1 MKLHVLISIMQRKK
15 PGIIDED
22 DDDALITSAG
32 NSAKK
37 ERNKV
42 VNGGGIDDNYMAD
55 DDFLLDTLERVKE
68 DVDTATV
75 PTKFPAISS
84 SQGDEDTEAVTT
96 SQYSSSEMANRETS
110 V

>member
-1 MKLHVLISIMQRKK
+1 MQRKK
-15 PGIIDED
+15 PGVIDED

-32 NSAKK
+32 SSTKK
-37 ERNKV
+37 ELNKV

>member
-1 MKLHVLISIMQRKK
+1 MQRKK
-15 PGIIDED
+15 PGVGDNKDED
-22 DDDALITSAG
+22 DDTLLTSAG

-68 DVDTATV
+68 EADTVTAT
-75 PTKFPAISS
+75 TKFLAISS
-84 SQGDEDTEAVTT
+84 SQGDEDTEAITT

>member
-1 MKLHVLISIMQRKK
+1 MLQRKK
-15 PGIIDED
+15 PGVIDE
-22 DDDALITSAG
+22 DDALITSAG

-42 VNGGGIDDNYMAD
+42 VNGGGGIDDNYMAD

>member
-1 MKLHVLISIMQRKK
+1 MQRNK
-15 PGIIDED
+15 PGTGGVIEE
-22 DDDALITSAG
+22 DDDALMTCAG

-37 ERNKV
+37 ERSKV
-42 VNGGGIDDNYMAD
+42 INGDGIDDNYMAD

-68 DVDTATV
+68 EVDAAAAT
-75 PTKFPAISS
+75 TKFPAISS
-84 SQGDEDTEAVTT
+84 SQGDEDTEAITT

>member
-1 MKLHVLISIMQRKK
+1 MQRKK
-15 PGIIDED
+15 PGVIDED

-55 DDFLLDTLERVKE
+55 DDLLLDTLERIKE
-68 DVDTATV
+68 DVDTAMA

>member
-22 DDDALITSAG
+22 GDDALITSAG

>member
-1 MKLHVLISIMQRKK
+1 MQRKK
-15 PGIIDED
+15 PGVGDVIDED
-22 DDDALITSAG
+22 DDDALMTSTG

-37 ERNKV
+37 ERNRV
-42 VNGGGIDDNYMAD
+42 VNGGGVKDNCMAD

-68 DVDTATV
+68 EVDTAAAT
-75 PTKFPAISS
+75 TKFPAISS
-84 SQGDEDTEAVTT
+84 SQGDEDTEAITT

>member
-1 MKLHVLISIMQRKK
+1 MLQRKK
-15 PGIIDED
+15 PGVIDED

-32 NSAKK
+32 NSAK

-42 VNGGGIDDNYMAD
+42 VNGGGGIDDNYMAD

>member
-1 MKLHVLISIMQRKK
+1 MKMHVLISIMQRKK
-15 PGIIDED
+15 PGVIDED

-32 NSAKK
+32 SSTKK
-37 ERNKV
+37 ELNKV